1 MTLPRGCWSLLHVC
15 RQFREEVKHHP
26 ALSFHYAEDRD
37 CYEVW
42 VPRRKVR
49 PELDTVFLPG
59 PTVLGYFFLE
69 VAKPHFRKLLADR
82 MPGGQLP
89 RELGARPTDRANLD
103 FFNSIAHLAFP
114 YDSRDGASGSL
125 LYAALPSL
133 KTVSVVFGPAWMPP
147 AKPSE
152 TQAPTPGREGED
164 HKARRDDEWALW
176 EAKNVEPPL
185 GLEWFRLRG
194 KTAREEV
201 TVVGGLAN
209 ARPPSGPE
217 DTAGPSRARRR
228 VYVGHVKL
236 VPEVEKGHDP
246 DRLGFCKQ

>member
-1 MTLPRGCWSLLHVC
+1 MC
-15 RQFREEVKHHP
+15 RQFREEVKQHP

-59 PTVLGYFFLE
+59 PTVLGFFFLG

-82 MPGGQLP
+82 MPDGQLP
-89 RELGARPTDRANLD
+89 RELGARPADRANLD
-103 FFNSIAHLAFP
+103 FYNSIAHLAFP
-114 YDSRDGASGSL
+114 YDSLDRDTCGSL
-125 LYAALPSL
+125 LYSALPSL

-152 TQAPTPGREGED
+152 TQAPTPGREDED
-164 HKARRDDEWALW
+164 HEARRDDEWALW

-185 GLEWFRLRG
+185 GLEWFRLQG
-194 KTAREEV
+194 KTAREGV
-201 TVVGGLAN
+201 ADVAGLAN
-209 ARPPSGPE
+209 
-217 DTAGPSRARRR
+217 AGPSRARRR
-228 VYVGHVKL
+228 VYVGHVKM